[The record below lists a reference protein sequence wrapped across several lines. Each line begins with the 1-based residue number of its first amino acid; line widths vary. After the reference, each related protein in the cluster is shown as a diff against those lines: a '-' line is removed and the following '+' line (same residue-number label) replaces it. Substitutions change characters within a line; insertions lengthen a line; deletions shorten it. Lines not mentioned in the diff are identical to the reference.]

1 MLYSRSLLFIYFMC
15 SIVHLYFLYSNCCSV
30 TQLCP
35 SLCNPVDCSMPDFPV
50 LHHIPK
56 LAQTHVHSVDD
67 AIQQCHPLSPPLLL
81 PSIFPSIRVFSKEL
95 TLHIQWPKYC
105 SFSNSPS
112 SKYSGLIS
120 FRIDCFDLLA
130 IQGTPKSLL

>member
-1 MLYSRSLLFIYFMC
+1 MTCSAAKLCLTLYNPMD
-15 SIVHLYFLYSNCCSV
+15 YS
-30 TQLCP
+30 TLG
-35 SLCNPVDCSMPDFPV
+35 FPV
-50 LHHIPK
+50 LHY
-56 LAQTHVHSVDD
+56 LLEFAQTHVHSVDD

-81 PSIFPSIRVFSKEL
+81 PSLFPSIRVFFKEL

-120 FRIDCFDLLA
+120 FRIDCFDLLQSKGLLRVFSSTT
-130 IQGTPKSLL
+130 IQKHQFFSAETSLWFNSHICT